1 MQGLRASSLS
11 FNRPIDIVMFA
22 AGERLELGEIHLRR
36 ERLLDMEE
44 RIRPY
49 RLATFAVLAI
59 SLVISGPFLGWW
71 WLIPLAAA
79 LGAFYAGDKL
89 RRNSDRPERWAAATW
104 GVSPL
109 MIAVSVVLT
118 GAAVSPAIAWFA
130 LPAVTLGARFENRGV
145 VVGVAYIA
153 ALLLASTV
161 GLDPS
166 GASGDPLPIVFAFAL
181 TVAVALLGGALVQ
194 SDRDHRREAILDP
207 LTGLLNRSAL
217 AQRFSELTAD
227 SRDPRNAGKLGL
239 LIGDLDHFKLVNDQ
253 HGHAV
258 GDVVLKDV
266 GYTLRKHL
274 RALDNV
280 YRVGGEEFV
289 VLLPGAGGVEGA
301 CEVAERL
308 REAVEESRP
317 AGLQVSISFGA
328 VASDGRGSLDF
339 DRLYRDADVALYEAK
354 QAGRNSVRAKPRATE
369 PIPA

>member
-1 MQGLRASSLS
+1 MSAT
-11 FNRPIDIVMFA
+11 
-22 AGERLELGEIHLRR
+22 GEILELGEDHLRR

-49 RLATFAVLAI
+49 RLATFFVLGL
-59 SLVISGPFLGWW
+59 SLLASGPILGWW
-71 WLIPLAAA
+71 WLIPLGAA
-79 LGAFYAGDKL
+79 LGAFYVGDRL
-89 RRNSDRPERWAAATW
+89 RAKSECPERWAAITW

-109 MIAVSVVLT
+109 MIAISVALT
-118 GAAVSPAIAWFA
+118 GAADSPATAWFA

-161 GLDPS
+161 GLDTS
-166 GASGDPLPIVFAFAL
+166 GAGDQPLPILFAFAL

-217 AQRFSELTAD
+217 AQRFSELSAD
-227 SRDPRNAGKLGL
+227 SRDPRRADKLGL

-258 GDVVLKDV
+258 GDAVLKDV

-308 REAVEESRP
+308 REAVEKSRP
-317 AGLQVSISFGA
+317 AGLDVSISFGA
-328 VASDGRGSLDF
+328 VASDGGESLDF
-339 DRLYRDADVALYEAK
+339 DRLYRAADVALYEAK
-354 QAGRNSVRAKPRATE
+354 QSGRNRVGACAAIAE
-369 PIPA
+369 PVPA

>member
-1 MQGLRASSLS
+1 VTREALDGPPTFFECATAVAFDLFR
-11 FNRPIDIVMFA
+11 A
-22 AGERLELGEIHLRR
+22 AGVDI
-36 ERLLDMEE
+36 
-44 RIRPY
+44 
-49 RLATFAVLAI
+49 AVLEVGLGGRLDATNVVTPIAAAI
-59 SLVISGPFLGWW
+59 TSIDFDHQAQLGDS
-71 WLIPLAAA
+71 LAAIAREKAGVIKPGIVVVCGELPDTATRVIAETCAAQGAPMIRAAQAVRMEPRESQMACREPGTPTTVDVRTATRA
-79 LGAFYAGDKL
+79 LDG
-89 RRNSDRPERWAAATW
+89 
-104 GVSPL
+104 
-109 MIAVSVVLT
+109 
-118 GAAVSPAIAWFA
+118 
-130 LPAVTLGARFENRGV
+130 VTL
-145 VVGVAYIA
+145 
-153 ALLLASTV
+153 ALA
-161 GLDPS
+161 GRHQI
-166 GASGDPLPIVFAFAL
+166 GNA

-301 CEVAERL
+301 YEVAERL

-354 QAGRNSVRAKPRATE
+354 QAGRNCVSTKPRATE

>member
-1 MQGLRASSLS
+1 
-11 FNRPIDIVMFA
+11 MFA
-22 AGERLELGEIHLRR
+22 AGERLELGDDHLRR
-36 ERLLDMEE
+36 ERLLDMEQ

-49 RLATFAVLAI
+49 RLATFGVLGL
-59 SLVISGPFLGWW
+59 SLLISGPILGWW

-89 RRNSDRPERWAAATW
+89 RANSDRPERWAAVTW

-109 MIAVSVVLT
+109 MIAVSVALT
-118 GAAVSPAIAWFA
+118 GAAGSPAAAWFA

-145 VVGVAYIA
+145 VVGVAYTA

-166 GASGDPLPIVFAFAL
+166 GASDDPLPIVFAFAL
-181 TVAVALLGGALVQ
+181 TLAVALLGGALVQ
-194 SDRDHRREAILDP
+194 SDRDHRREAVLDP

-217 AQRFSELTAD
+217 AQRFSELSAD

-239 LIGDLDHFKLVNDQ
+239 LIGDLDHFKLVNDE

-258 GDVVLKDV
+258 GDAVLKDV

-289 VLLPGAGGVEGA
+289 ILLPGAGGAEGA

-308 REAVEESRP
+308 RQAVEESRP
-317 AGLQVSISFGA
+317 AGLYVSISFGA
-328 VASDGRGSLDF
+328 VASDGGELLDF
-339 DRLYRDADVALYEAK
+339 DRLYRAADVALYEAK
-354 QAGRNSVRAKPRATE
+354 QSGRNSVRASADE
-369 PIPA
+369 PESVIA